1 MKIISLIFVLVP
13 SFAALVIT
21 ANATESS
28 GFLTTDTAVVVV
40 DDIRF
45 EAAQFHIDSSTRVAT
60 AELLLTNLNENPR
73 ELKINVYGTQL
84 VDNDRNAYYFSTIT
98 LGRVLMR
105 FEDKQNYLHYLL
117 QPNTP
122 AKLIITAENIEST
135 TAFIQVVKIVFEDS
149 KEEGRFL
156 DAYLSDTSAQEE

>member
-1 MKIISLIFVLVP
+1 MKKIILCWVLTFSSVLVA
-13 SFAALVIT
+13 SARSEADNVTSQDSSVII
-21 ANATESS
+21 
-28 GFLTTDTAVVVV
+28 V

-45 EAAQFHIDSSTRVAT
+45 ETTKFQLDSTTQTAT
-60 AELLLTNLNENPR
+60 VTLSLTSLKEHPR

-84 VDNDRNAYYFSTIT
+84 VDNERNAYYFSTLT

-105 FEDKQNYLHYLL
+105 FEDMQNYLHYLL

-122 AKLIITAENIEST
+122 AKLTITSEHISIEAEI
-135 TAFIQVVKIVFEDS
+135 IQVVKVVFEDS

-156 DAYLSDTSAQEE
+156 DAYLTGLAAP